1 MKGYIN
7 QQLFILQPAEKAM
20 YVDKSKMEFQ
30 VQPHLGVSKGEVAKC
45 VLIPGDPD
53 RAKIMS
59 NFLSGKKAIG
69 GKRCFNGF
77 TGRYKGKEI
86 SIMPTQMGGPSAAIA
101 VEELI
106 RAGAEYLI
114 RVGTCG
120 SVQKDVEIGDLII
133 AISAV
138 PEDGTSR
145 SYVNFEPFCPTASFK
160 VINALIRA
168 AELERARYHV
178 GVVRSS
184 DAFYAEDP
192 DTIKKWERRGILA
205 FEMEDAAVF
214 TVAMLRGANAGAIHL
229 VNGNL
234 VKGVQFAPEDELK
247 EGMMRAIRIALEAA
261 FMLS

>member
-1 MKGYIN
+1 
-7 QQLFILQPAEKAM
+7 
-20 YVDKSKMEFQ
+20 
-30 VQPHLGVSKGEVAKC
+30 
-45 VLIPGDPD
+45 
-53 RAKIMS
+53 
-59 NFLSGKKAIG
+59 
-69 GKRCFNGF
+69 
-77 TGRYKGKEI
+77 
-86 SIMPTQMGGPSAAIA
+86 
-101 VEELI
+101 
-106 RAGAEYLI
+106 
-114 RVGTCG
+114 
-120 SVQKDVEIGDLII
+120 
-133 AISAV
+133 
-138 PEDGTSR
+138 
-145 SYVNFEPFCPTASFK
+145 